1 MLNMEKQYDI
11 TNDHIGIFDNY
22 FDENL
27 IDEYFEFYKLCSLSN
42 HTWTREEEKNIT
54 QDLKNDTAAS
64 LMNLKFY
71 NDNGELVLPYS
82 AKPFIETV
90 FTEIYPLY
98 VKKYSALSQIQRHSI
113 FDIKIQKTEPTEG
126 YHIWHQESEGF
137 STRNRLMAFILYMN
151 DVEEGGE
158 TEFLY
163 QSLRIKPK
171 RNRFILWPAYYTHLH
186 RGNPPLSGTKY
197 IMTGWIEYGSW

>member
-1 MLNMEKQYDI
+1 MEKHYEI
-11 TNDHIGIFDNY
+11 TDDHIGIFDNY

-27 IDEYFEFYKLCSLSN
+27 IDEYFEFYKMCSLAN
-42 HTWTREEEKNIT
+42 HTWRRDSEDMPE
-54 QDLKNDTAAS
+54 DLKNDTATS
-64 LMNLKFY
+64 LINYRFY
-71 NDNGELVLPYS
+71 NDNNELVIPYS

-98 VKKYSALSQIQRHSI
+98 VKKYSTLSRIERHSI
-113 FDIKIQKTEPTEG
+113 FDVKIQKTEPKEG
-126 YHIWHQESEGF
+126 YHVWHHESENIA
-137 STRNRLMAFILYMN
+137 TRNRLMAFILYMN
-151 DVEEGGE
+151 DVDEGGE

-197 IMTGWIEYGSW
+197 IATGWIEYGSW